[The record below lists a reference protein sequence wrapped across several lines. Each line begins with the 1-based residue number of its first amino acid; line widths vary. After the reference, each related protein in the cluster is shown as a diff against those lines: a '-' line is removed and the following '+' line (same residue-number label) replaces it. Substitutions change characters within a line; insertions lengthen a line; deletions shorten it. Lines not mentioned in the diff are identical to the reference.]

1 MSEKETA
8 PRTPIHRR
16 KFVQLC
22 AGSLALAAIGCR
34 RGRNHA
40 LSTTTVLYPT
50 EELWGL
56 PAQFLLFLPLMRR
69 NTKGDLEG
77 WLAESWQHS
86 PDYRTWTIQLRPNVR
101 WHDGV
106 PLTAHDVKFSLDL
119 FAIPAL
125 GWASPDEYSV
135 SVLDDRSYSITF
147 HKRPV
152 DWWKD
157 YRVFYPRHLLEKLDP
172 AKFYEWD
179 FWQHPVGYGPYR
191 YVRHVPKTML
201 ELEANADYY
210 RGKSRIDGVI
220 LKFGPPALTE
230 LLSGNVDVIPWVREM
245 DLLKIAGDP
254 RFRVYSTVEP
264 EHIRTIVWNQ
274 QNPLFREAKVRR
286 ALTLAINRRELH
298 RVLNLPKE
306 TPVFDVI
313 FTRPQFRRGQ
323 LPSALPYDPE
333 LVKQLLD
340 QAGWRT
346 SHSDGVRNQGGKPFR
361 FTAVVSLE
369 EDLDKAAVYIQE
381 QLRRVGIEMDITA
394 LEAGAA
400 DARLKAGDFEAAV
413 GVVNEDID
421 AHMEWF
427 GESSRIG
434 YRNRDVAG
442 LLKQAAETLNPDEAD
457 RIYGKLMPIFQED
470 LPVTFLY
477 PLVRTTVANRRVH
490 GMSSPYREDP
500 VWYMDELWLED
511 EK

>member
-16 KFVQLC
+16 QFVQLC

-34 RGRNHA
+34 RGRNRA
-40 LSTTTVLYPT
+40 LSTITVLYET
-50 EELWGL
+50 EELWDL
-56 PAQFLLFLPLMRR
+56 PAQFLLFLPLVARSA
-69 NTKGDLEG
+69 TGEVEG
-77 WLAESWQHS
+77 RLARSWRHS
-86 PDYRTWTIQLRPNVR
+86 PDYHSWTIDLKPNVR

-106 PLTAHDVKFSLDL
+106 PVTAHDVKFSLDL
-119 FAIPAL
+119 FTHPAL
-125 GWASPDEYSV
+125 NLEAPDAYTVE
-135 SVLDDRSYSITF
+135 VLDDHAYTITF

-152 DWWKD
+152 GYWDD
-157 YRVFYPRHLLEKLDP
+157 YIVYYPRHLLEKLDP

-179 FWQHPVGYGPYR
+179 FWQHPVGNGPYR

-210 RGKSRIDGVI
+210 RGKPRIDRVI

-264 EHIRTIVWNQ
+264 EHITTIVWNQ
-274 QNPLFREAKVRR
+274 QNLLFREAKVRR

-313 FTRPQFRRGQ
+313 FTRPQFWRGE
-323 LPSALPYDPE
+323 LPAALPYDPE
-333 LVKQLLD
+333 LAKQLLD
-340 QAGWRT
+340 QAGWRA
-346 SHSDGVRNQGGKPFR
+346 SHGDGVRNQGGKPFR
-361 FTAVVSLE
+361 FTVVGRLE
-369 EDLDKAAVYIQE
+369 DKAAVYIQE

-400 DARLKAGDFEAAV
+400 LARLKASDFDAAV
-413 GVVNEDID
+413 ATVDEDID

-442 LLKQAAETLNPDEAD
+442 LLKQAAGTLIPDEAD
-457 RIYGKLMPIFQED
+457 RIYSKLMPIFQED

-477 PLVRTTVANRRVH
+477 PLVRTTVAHRRVR

-511 EK
+511 